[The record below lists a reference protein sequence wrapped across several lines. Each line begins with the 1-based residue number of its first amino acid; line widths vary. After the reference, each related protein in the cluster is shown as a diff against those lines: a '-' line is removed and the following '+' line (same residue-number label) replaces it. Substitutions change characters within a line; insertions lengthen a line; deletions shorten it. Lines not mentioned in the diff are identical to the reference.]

1 MLKYKIKPNNI
12 LGHSDIAPVRKKD
25 PGEKFPWQ
33 LLALKKIG
41 VWYSISESILNK
53 NRLKKID
60 AKSEKY
66 FFKNLSKIGYSLSP
80 VQNITKKKFFFALV
94 KSFQR
99 RYRQQLVN
107 GKVDMECFLISENLA
122 KKLN

>member
-1 MLKYKIKPNNI
+1 M
-12 LGHSDIAPVRKKD
+12 
-25 PGEKFPWQ
+25 
-33 LLALKKIG
+33 KKIG

-60 AKSEKY
+60 TKSEKY